1 MPDGLTDLLKQRMA
15 QRLKGGIQ
23 NIGGGPPPPAP
34 SASALPVVRPSAP
47 VVPQAQGAP
56 QLGDTQARME
66 AKFHALMQQG
76 MPEAMALKMAFG
88 GQLPSPG
95 PKPPMPMDR

>member
-1 MPDGLTDLLKQRMA
+1 MPDGLTDLLKQRA
-15 QRLKGGIQ
+15 LQQLKGGIQ
-23 NIGGGPPPPAP
+23 NIGGGPPPAP
-34 SASALPVVRPSAP
+34 PASAPPVVRPSAP

-76 MPEAMALKMAFG
+76 MPEAMALKIAFG

-95 PKPPMPMDR
+95 PKPPMPFDR